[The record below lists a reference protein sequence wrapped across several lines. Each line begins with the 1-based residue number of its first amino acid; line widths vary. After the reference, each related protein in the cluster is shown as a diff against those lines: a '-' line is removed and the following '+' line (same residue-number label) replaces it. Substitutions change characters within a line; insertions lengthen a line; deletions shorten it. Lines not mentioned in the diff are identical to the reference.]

1 MDPPHDHLFRPYVPY
16 ISLQGHRQIVIGHAM
31 VGAASF
37 TIYTRTKEFC
47 RDHQLVDH
55 TKLLGCAA
63 VGGLGGAMAGS
74 LISFG
79 SARESASNFDILFIS
94 LLRLPEAFELVKVPE
109 YVGMLWIDN

>member
-1 MDPPHDHLFRPYVPY
+1 MDPPHDHLFRPYVLY
-16 ISLQGHRQIVIGHAM
+16 ISRHGHGQLIGHAM

-55 TKLLGCAA
+55 TQLLGSAV

-79 SARESASNFDILFIS
+79 SARESASKSATLVIS
-94 LLRLPEAFELVKVPE
+94 LLRLHVAFELVKVSE
-109 YVGMLWIDN
+109 YVKMS

>member
-1 MDPPHDHLFRPYVPY
+1 MDSPHNHLFRSYVSY
-16 ISLQGHRQIVIGHAM
+16 ITHHEHGQLIGHAM

-47 RDHQLVDH
+47 RDHQLVDY
-55 TKLLGCAA
+55 TQLLGSAA

-79 SARESASNFDILFIS
+79 SARESASCLLLYVIP
-94 LLRLPEAFELVKVPE
+94 LLRLQVAFELVKVPE
-109 YVGMLWIDN
+109 YVTMS